1 MPQQKT
7 LPVFPTTASLSVLV
21 ANAQRLVRHMKRE
34 AGKVESNDSQEV
46 TPQ

>member
-34 AGKVESNDSQEV
+34 AGNVESNDSQEV
-46 TPQ
+46 TLQ